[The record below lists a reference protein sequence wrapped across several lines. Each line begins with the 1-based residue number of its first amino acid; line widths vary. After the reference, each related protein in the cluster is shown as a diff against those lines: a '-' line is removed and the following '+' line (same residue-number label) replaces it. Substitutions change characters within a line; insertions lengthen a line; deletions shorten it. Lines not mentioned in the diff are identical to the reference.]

1 MTQLLFTAI
10 KIQWNCHQTSK
21 SIEKAET
28 PETILNICSNVE
40 YNDFVTSKVGKRIV
54 YSIYETRTTKT
65 KASKKEGNGEV
76 KEGRRKKKKKEK
88 RKKKK
93 LEVDKDLKDVQNL

>member
-1 MTQLLFTAI
+1 MKLSP
-10 KIQWNCHQTSK
+10 NK

-40 YNDFVTSKVGKRIV
+40 YNFVTSKVGKRIEFIQYMWLEHV
-54 YSIYETRTTKT
+54 TRTTKT

-76 KEGRRKKKKKEK
+76 KEGRRKEKKKEK
-88 RKKKK
+88 RKK
-93 LEVDKDLKDVQNL
+93 